1 MDTESMR
8 TEQDSKDESHFPH
21 TMEVFVFP
29 FCSHVEVT
37 GLLPAGPSSQT
48 LLYGSNKAPRREEDA
63 LRSTFIAAASKI
75 VVSICTNSVTHFS
88 HTECPR
94 VLCDSYNKRPVL
106 PYTALRKARCSLW
119 GYELNLHPSCRVGLP
134 ETSGQFGLHA
144 GNVKFSTQNDELI
157 SIHVI
162 VCIIL
167 PVYVSVQ
174 RVP

>member
-1 MDTESMR
+1 MWVDTESRR
-8 TEQDSKDESHFPH
+8 TEQDSKDETHFPH

-48 LLYGSNKAPRREEDA
+48 LLYGINKAPRRDGDA
-63 LRSTFIAAASKI
+63 VRSTFIASASKI
-75 VVSICTNSVTHFS
+75 MVSICTKSVTQ
-88 HTECPR
+88 CPR
-94 VLCDSYNKRPVL
+94 ALCDSYNKWPVL

-134 ETSGQFGLHA
+134 ETSGQFGLRA
-144 GNVKFSTQNDELI
+144 GNMKF

-162 VCIIL
+162 MCVIL